1 MQTTTAA
8 PPVDPTPELTPDSRV
23 GWKQKGTM
31 LAITII
37 PFVAFVAAVALLWNT
52 AVGWT
57 DLGLLVVLYV
67 FCGFGITIGFH
78 RMLTHS
84 AFEAVKPLKAGLLIF
99 GSMAVQGSAITWA
112 VDHRT
117 HHAHSDK
124 EGDPHSP
131 HHGFGGGLG
140 GQLRGLLHAH
150 MGWMFSHPAGQ
161 ERERMARDLSQDRL
175 VRFID
180 RTFLLWAVLGFVVP
194 FALGFALTGT
204 WRGALT
210 GLLWGGLVR
219 LFLNHHVTW
228 SVNSICHYF
237 GRRPFPAYDLSTNN
251 WVLALPSLGESW
263 HHNHH
268 VFPTSAF
275 HGLGKAQLDAS
286 GLMIRAWEKMG
297 WVTQVRRPTSDQILR
312 KLGRG
317 D

>member
-1 MQTTTAA
+1 
-8 PPVDPTPELTPDSRV
+8 VDGD
-23 GWKQKGTM
+23 Q
-31 LAITII
+31 I
-37 PFVAFVAAVALLWNT
+37 LLGDN
-52 AVGWT
+52 
-57 DLGLLVVLYV
+57 LGLLGQFPDGSFQLIYIDPP
-67 FCGFGITIGFH
+67 FNTGRRQH
-78 RMLTHS
+78 RRSL
-84 AFEAVKPLKAGLLIF
+84 
-99 GSMAVQGSAITWA
+99 
-112 VDHRT
+112 RT
-117 HHAHSDK
+117 VADPD
-124 EGDPHSP
+124 GDRT
-131 HHGFGGGLG
+131 GFGGGLG
-140 GQLRGLLHAH
+140 GQLRGLAHAH
-150 MGWMFSHPAGQ
+150 MGWMFSHPAGR

-180 RTFLLWAVLGFVVP
+180 RTFVLWAVLGFVLP

-251 WVLALPSLGESW
+251 WLLALPSLGESW

-275 HGLGKAQLDAS
+275 HGLGKMQLDAS

>member
-1 MQTTTAA
+1 
-8 PPVDPTPELTPDSRV
+8 
-23 GWKQKGTM
+23 
-31 LAITII
+31 
-37 PFVAFVAAVALLWNT
+37 
-52 AVGWT
+52 
-57 DLGLLVVLYV
+57 
-67 FCGFGITIGFH
+67 
-78 RMLTHS
+78 MLTHS

-297 WVTQVRRPTSDQILR
+297 LVTQVRRPTSDQILR

>member
-1 MQTTTAA
+1 MLG
-8 PPVDPTPELTPDSRV
+8 LT
-23 GWKQKGTM
+23 
-31 LAITII
+31 LI
-37 PFVAFVAAVALLWNT
+37 PFAGFVVAVTLLWNT

-57 DLGLLVVLYV
+57 NLFLLVGLYLL
-67 FCGFGITIGFH
+67 CGFGITIGFH
-78 RMLTHS
+78 RMLTHR
-84 AFEAVKPLKAGLLIF
+84 AFEAVKPLKAALLIL
-99 GSMAVQGSAITWA
+99 GSMAIQGPAITWA

-117 HHAHSDK
+117 HHANSDK

-131 HHGFGGGLG
+131 HHGFGGGIG

-150 MGWMFSHPAGQ
+150 VGWMFVHKQAH
-161 ERERMARDLSQDRL
+161 ERARMARDLVEDRL

-180 RTFLLWAVLGFVVP
+180 RTFVLWAVLGFVVP
-194 FALGFALTGT
+194 FLLGYAITGT
-204 WRGALT
+204 WRGALM

-237 GRRPFPAYDLSTNN
+237 GRRPFAAYDLSTNN

-275 HGLGKAQLDAS
+275 HGLRPSQIDVS
-286 GLMIRAWEKMG
+286 GIVIRTWEKMG
-297 WVTQVRRPTSDQILR
+297 LVTKVRRPTTEQISR
-312 KLGRG
+312 KLPRLPLP
-317 D
+317 

>member
-1 MQTTTAA
+1 
-8 PPVDPTPELTPDSRV
+8 
-23 GWKQKGTM
+23 M

-194 FALGFALTGT
+194 FALGYRPHRHLAG
-204 WRGALT
+204 RAHRPSVGRPGAA
-210 GLLWGGLVR
+210 VPEPPR
-219 LFLNHHVTW
+219 
-228 SVNSICHYF
+228 
-237 GRRPFPAYDLSTNN
+237 DL
-251 WVLALPSLGESW
+251 ER
-263 HHNHH
+263 
-268 VFPTSAF
+268 
-275 HGLGKAQLDAS
+275 QLDLPLLRAQAVPRLRPVHEQLGAGAARRWAS
-286 GLMIRAWEKMG
+286 RGI
-297 WVTQVRRPTSDQILR
+297 TTTTCSRPRPSTVWARCSSTR
-312 KLGRG
+312 PAS
-317 D
+317 

>member
-8 PPVDPTPELTPDSRV
+8 PPADLTPDSRA

-131 HHGFGGGLG
+131 HHGFGGGVG

-180 RTFLLWAVLGFVVP
+180 RTFLLWAVLGFVLP
-194 FALGFALTGT
+194 FALGYALTGT

-251 WVLALPSLGESW
+251 WLLALPSLGESW

-275 HGLGKAQLDAS
+275 HGLGKMQLDAS

>member
-1 MQTTTAA
+1 
-8 PPVDPTPELTPDSRV
+8 
-23 GWKQKGTM
+23 M

-37 PFVAFVAAVALLWNT
+37 PFVGFVAAVALLWNT

-131 HHGFGGGLG
+131 HHGFGGGVG

-150 MGWMFSHPAGQ
+150 MGWMFVAPGG
-161 ERERMARDLSQDRL
+161 DR
-175 VRFID
+175 
-180 RTFLLWAVLGFVVP
+180 
-194 FALGFALTGT
+194 
-204 WRGALT
+204 
-210 GLLWGGLVR
+210 
-219 LFLNHHVTW
+219 
-228 SVNSICHYF
+228 
-237 GRRPFPAYDLSTNN
+237 
-251 WVLALPSLGESW
+251 
-263 HHNHH
+263 
-268 VFPTSAF
+268 
-275 HGLGKAQLDAS
+275 S
-286 GLMIRAWEKMG
+286 GRAWPATSRRTG
-297 WVTQVRRPTSDQILR
+297 WCGSSTAPSCSGPCSDSCCR
-312 KLGRG
+312 SRSATRSPAPGG
-317 D
+317 APSPAFCGAAWCGCS

>member
-161 ERERMARDLSQDRL
+161 ERDRMARDLSQDRL

>member
-1 MQTTTAA
+1 
-8 PPVDPTPELTPDSRV
+8 
-23 GWKQKGTM
+23 M

-131 HHGFGGGLG
+131 HHGFGGGVG

-180 RTFLLWAVLGFVVP
+180 RTFLLWAVLGFVLP

-251 WVLALPSLGESW
+251 WLLALPVAGRVVAPQPPRVPDLGLPRPGQGAVRRLRPHDPRLGED
-263 HHNHH
+263 
-268 VFPTSAF
+268 
-275 HGLGKAQLDAS
+275 GLGDAGS
-286 GLMIRAWEKMG
+286 SPH
-297 WVTQVRRPTSDQILR
+297 RRPDPAQARPRGLR
-312 KLGRG
+312 ATRRRS
-317 D
+317 

>member
-1 MQTTTAA
+1 
-8 PPVDPTPELTPDSRV
+8 
-23 GWKQKGTM
+23 M

-140 GQLRGLLHAH
+140 GQLRGPAARAH
-150 MGWMFSHPAGQ
+150 
-161 ERERMARDLSQDRL
+161 
-175 VRFID
+175 
-180 RTFLLWAVLGFVVP
+180 
-194 FALGFALTGT
+194 
-204 WRGALT
+204 
-210 GLLWGGLVR
+210 GL
-219 LFLNHHVTW
+219 
-228 SVNSICHYF
+228 
-237 GRRPFPAYDLSTNN
+237 D
-251 WVLALPSLGESW
+251 VLAP
-263 HHNHH
+263 
-268 VFPTSAF
+268 
-275 HGLGKAQLDAS
+275 
-286 GLMIRAWEKMG
+286 
-297 WVTQVRRPTSDQILR
+297 
-312 KLGRG
+312 RG
-317 D
+317 TGA

>member
-1 MQTTTAA
+1 VQTTTAA
-8 PPVDPTPELTPDSRV
+8 PPVDLPPDLTPDSRV

-297 WVTQVRRPTSDQILR
+297 LVTQVRRPTSDQILR

>member
-1 MQTTTAA
+1 VQTTTAA
-8 PPVDPTPELTPDSRV
+8 SPDTTPDSRV

-31 LAITII
+31 LALTII

-67 FCGFGITIGFH
+67 LCGFGITIGFH